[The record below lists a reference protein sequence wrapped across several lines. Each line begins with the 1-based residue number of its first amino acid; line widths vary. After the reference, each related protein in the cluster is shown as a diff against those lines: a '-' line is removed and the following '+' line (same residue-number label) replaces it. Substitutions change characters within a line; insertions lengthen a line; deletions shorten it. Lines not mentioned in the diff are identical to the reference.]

1 MEEARE
7 KLRKKIEEYK
17 KEGAKIFVVRESL
30 FQSICSDIFSLG
42 GLFGAFYLNH
52 KFLGSSII
60 MQIVLAVLFFM
71 FGFNRGSK
79 KIKIMSVKEAK
90 EYFCNQ

>member
-1 MEEARE
+1 MEEAKER
-7 KLRKKIEEYK
+7 LVKKITEYQK
-17 KEGAKIFVVRESL
+17 KGARVLVVKESL

-42 GLFGAFYLNH
+42 GLFWAFYLNH

-71 FGFNRGSK
+71 FGYNRMSK
-79 KIKIMSVKEAK
+79 KIKTMSVKEAK